1 MVQEGE
7 FQVEEN
13 KSINLTGHRILV
25 AEDNSLNW
33 EVLHEL
39 LSDLGLDLEWAE
51 NGQIC
56 TEMFEKA
63 EPYYYDAI
71 LMDVR
76 MPIMTGYEA
85 TQAIRAS
92 KKPDAQTIP
101 IIAMTADAFSEDIQ
115 KCLESG
121 MNAHTAK
128 PVNIE
133 ELIMLLKRYMN
144 IE

>member
-56 TEMFEKA
+56 TEMFEKV
-63 EPYYYDAI
+63 EPYYYNAI